1 VQPRRRSEQDTEDA
15 VAEIARALAAL
26 SQTDMLRLKAI
37 ARLRARGLPSDASW
51 SDLLNEAIARALD
64 GTRQC
69 PEGIGVVAF
78 LAGIMRSIA
87 SEHWRRLRRE
97 AGIFALSGDD
107 GGADAADPA
116 PDPERNLASLQALAA
131 LDQLFAGD
139 LAASQILAG
148 LAGGLSAREI
158 RETYGL
164 SETDY
169 DSTRKRMRRLL
180 LRQGIAWSI
189 R

>member
-1 VQPRRRSEQDTEDA
+1 VQPKRRIVPDDKDSTA
-15 VAEIARALAAL
+15 GIARALAAL
-26 SQTDMLRLKAI
+26 SETDLLRLKAI
-37 ARLRARGLPSDASW
+37 ARLRARDLPRDVGW
-51 SDLLNEAIARALD
+51 SDLLNEAVARALD

-69 PEGIGVVAF
+69 PGGIGVVAF

-97 AGIFALSGDD
+97 AGIFALSEGE
-107 GGADAADPA
+107 ADPA
-116 PDPERNLASLQALAA
+116 PDPERTLAAVQALAT
-131 LDQLFAGD
+131 LDALFAGD

-180 LRQGIAWSI
+180 LKHGIAW
-189 R
+189 RFR

>member
-1 VQPRRRSEQDTEDA
+1 VQPKRRIAPDNEDLTT
-15 VAEIARALAAL
+15 EIARTLAAL
-26 SQTDMLRLKAI
+26 SEIDLLRLKAI
-37 ARLRARGLPSDASW
+37 ARLRARSLPRDVGW
-51 SDLLNEAIARALD
+51 SDLLNEAVARALD

-69 PEGIGVVAF
+69 PPGIGIVAF

-97 AGIFALSGDD
+97 AGIFELSGDD
-107 GGADAADPA
+107 AEGEADPA
-116 PDPERNLASLQALAA
+116 PDPERTLAALQALAI

-148 LAGGLSAREI
+148 LAGGLPAREI
-158 RETYGL
+158 REMYGL

-169 DSTRKRMRRLL
+169 DSARKRMRRLL
-180 LRQGIAWSI
+180 MKDGIAW
-189 R
+189 RFR

>member
-1 VQPRRRSEQDTEDA
+1 MEDTT
-15 VAEIARALAAL
+15 AEMARVLAGL
-26 SQTDMLRLKAI
+26 SPTDMLRLKAV
-37 ARLRARGLPSDASW
+37 ARLRTRGLPSDTNW

-69 PEGIGVVAF
+69 PEGLGIVVF
-78 LAGIMRSIA
+78 LAGIIRSIA

-97 AGIFALSGDD
+97 AGIFDLSGDD

-116 PDPERNLASLQALAA
+116 PDPERNLATLQALAA

-148 LAGGLSAREI
+148 LAGGLSPKEI

-180 LRQGIAWSI
+180 LRQGIAWSV

>member
-15 VAEIARALAAL
+15 TAETARALAGL
-26 SQTDMLRLKAI
+26 SPTDMLRLKAI
-37 ARLRARGLPSDASW
+37 ARLRARDLPSDTNW
-51 SDLLNEAIARALD
+51 SDLLNEAVARALD

-69 PEGIGVVAF
+69 PEGIGIVVF

-97 AGIFALSGDD
+97 AGIFDLSGDE
-107 GGADAADPA
+107 GADAADPA
-116 PDPERNLASLQALAA
+116 PDPERNLATLQALAA

-139 LAASQILAG
+139 PAASQILAG
-148 LAGGLSAREI
+148 LAGGLSSKEI

-180 LRQGIAWSI
+180 LRQGIAWSV

>member
-1 VQPRRRSEQDTEDA
+1 MQPKRLAEQIADVLAADT
-15 VAEIARALAAL
+15 ARALAAL
-26 SQTDMLRLKAI
+26 SEVEMLRLKAI
-37 ARLRARGLPSDASW
+37 ARLRARDLPGDIGW

-64 GTRQC
+64 GSRRR
-69 PEGIGVVAF
+69 PYGVGIVVF

-97 AGIFALSGDD
+97 AGIFEMSGGDE
-107 GGADAADPA
+107 ADPA
-116 PDPERNLASLQALAA
+116 PDPERNLAALQALAA

-139 LAASQILAG
+139 LAASQILAS
-148 LAGGLSAREI
+148 LAAGLSAKEI

-180 LRQGIAWSI
+180 IRQGIVWSY

>member
-1 VQPRRRSEQDTEDA
+1 MQPKRRAERDA
-15 VAEIARALAAL
+15 EHSTAEMARALAAL
-26 SQTDMLRLKAI
+26 PVTGMLRLKAI
-37 ARLRARGLPSDASW
+37 ARLRARDLPGDIGW
-51 SDLLNEAIARALD
+51 SDLLNEAVARALD
-64 GTRQC
+64 GSRQR
-69 PEGIGVVAF
+69 PPGVGIVVF
-78 LAGIMRSIA
+78 LAGIMRSLA

-97 AGIFALSGDD
+97 AGIFEMS
-107 GGADAADPA
+107 GADDADPA
-116 PDPERNLASLQALAA
+116 PDPERNLAALQALAA

-148 LAGGLSAREI
+148 LAAGLSAKEI

-180 LRQGIAWSI
+180 LRQGIAW
-189 R
+189 RPG

>member
-1 VQPRRRSEQDTEDA
+1 VEPKRRVERDAEDST
-15 VAEIARALAAL
+15 AEIARALAAL
-26 SQTDMLRLKAI
+26 SAVDMLRLKAI
-37 ARLRARGLPSDASW
+37 ARLRARDLPGDTGW

-64 GTRQC
+64 GSRQC
-69 PEGIGVVAF
+69 PPGVGIVVF

-97 AGIFALSGDD
+97 AGIFAISSGDD
-107 GGADAADPA
+107 EADPA
-116 PDPERNLASLQALAA
+116 PDPERNLATLQALAA

-148 LAGGLSAREI
+148 LAAGLPAKEI

-180 LRQGIAWSI
+180 IRQGIAW
-189 R
+189 RYK

>member
-1 VQPRRRSEQDTEDA
+1 MRPRRLTEQDAEDA
-15 VAEIARALAAL
+15 VAELARALAGL

-37 ARLRARGLPSDASW
+37 ARLRARDLPSDTSW
-51 SDLLNEAIARALD
+51 SDLLNEAIVRALD
-64 GTRQC
+64 GTRLY
-69 PEGIGVVAF
+69 PPGIGLVVF

-97 AGIFALSGDD
+97 AGIFDLSGDD
-107 GGADAADPA
+107 GGDEADPA
-116 PDPERNLASLQALAA
+116 PGPERNLASLQALAA

-139 LAASQILAG
+139 PAASQILAG
-148 LAGGLSAREI
+148 LAAGLSANEI

-180 LRQGIAWSI
+180 LRQGIAWSL

>member
-1 VQPRRRSEQDTEDA
+1 VQPKRRVERDAEDSTA
-15 VAEIARALAAL
+15 MTARALAAL
-26 SQTDMLRLKAI
+26 SAVDMLRLKAI
-37 ARLRARGLPSDASW
+37 ARLRARDLPSDTGW

-64 GTRQC
+64 GSRQR
-69 PEGIGVVAF
+69 PPGVGIVVF
-78 LAGIMRSIA
+78 LAGIMRSLA

-97 AGIFALSGDD
+97 AGIFEMSGGDE
-107 GGADAADPA
+107 ADPA
-116 PDPERNLASLQALAA
+116 PDPERYVASLQALAA
-131 LDQLFAGD
+131 LDRLFAGD

-148 LAGGLSAREI
+148 LAAGLSAKEI

-180 LRQGIAWSI
+180 IRQGIAW
-189 R
+189 RHP

>member
-1 VQPRRRSEQDTEDA
+1 MVPDDEDSTA
-15 VAEIARALAAL
+15 GIARALAAL
-26 SQTDMLRLKAI
+26 SETDLLRLKAI
-37 ARLRARGLPSDASW
+37 ARLRARDLPPDVGW
-51 SDLLNEAIARALD
+51 SDLLNEAVARALD

-69 PEGIGVVAF
+69 PPGVGIIAF

-97 AGIFALSGDD
+97 TGIFALSD
-107 GGADAADPA
+107 GEGEADPA
-116 PDPERNLASLQALAA
+116 PDPERTLAAVQALAT
-131 LDQLFAGD
+131 LDALFAGD

-148 LAGGLSAREI
+148 LAGGLSAGEI
-158 RETYGL
+158 REMYGL

-180 LRQGIAWSI
+180 LKHGIAW
-189 R
+189 RFR

>member
-1 VQPRRRSEQDTEDA
+1 MQPKRRMVPDDEDSTA
-15 VAEIARALAAL
+15 GIARALAAL
-26 SQTDMLRLKAI
+26 SETDLLRLKAI
-37 ARLRARGLPSDASW
+37 ARLRARDLPPDVGW
-51 SDLLNEAIARALD
+51 SDLLNEAVARALD

-69 PEGIGVVAF
+69 PPGVGIIAF

-97 AGIFALSGDD
+97 TGIFALSD
-107 GGADAADPA
+107 GEGEADPA
-116 PDPERNLASLQALAA
+116 PDPERTLAAVQALAT
-131 LDQLFAGD
+131 LDALFAGD

-148 LAGGLSAREI
+148 LAGGLSAGEI
-158 RETYGL
+158 REMYGL

-180 LRQGIAWSI
+180 LKHGIAW
-189 R
+189 RFR